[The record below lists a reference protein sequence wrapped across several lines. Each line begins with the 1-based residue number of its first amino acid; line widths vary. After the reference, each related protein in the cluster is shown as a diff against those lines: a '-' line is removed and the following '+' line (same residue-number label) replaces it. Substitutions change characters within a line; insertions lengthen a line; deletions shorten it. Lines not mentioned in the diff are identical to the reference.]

1 MGTMRRAMFAAAFV
15 IGGAALFAP
24 LPAGAATT
32 KKELTPVFECAAPN
46 SDGTFT
52 AFFGY
57 SNETGNPM
65 TIPTGSRNK
74 VEPSP
79 GDRGQPVQFSV
90 GRHVAVFS
98 VRLKSGETVTWR
110 IGTQHAASI
119 STVLCA
125 APAELAETS
134 TWLALPGAALASV
147 GLWAFVQRRRRG
159 GVAPL
164 AGSAPTAAA

>member
-15 IGGAALFAP
+15 IGGVALAAP
-24 LPAGAATT
+24 LPAGADTT
-32 KKELTPVFECAAPN
+32 EKELTPVFECAAPN

-57 SNETGNPM
+57 SNETGSPM
-65 TIPTGSRNK
+65 TIPAGSRNK
-74 VEPSP
+74 IEPSP
-79 GDRGQPVQFSV
+79 ADRGQPVQFSV

-98 VRLKSGETVTWR
+98 VRMESGENVTWH
-110 IGTQHAASI
+110 IGTKHADATS
-119 STVLCA
+119 SVLCA

-147 GLWAFVQRRRRG
+147 GLWVLVQRRRRRG
-159 GVAPL
+159 QLSGPAPM
-164 AGSAPTAAA
+164 AAA